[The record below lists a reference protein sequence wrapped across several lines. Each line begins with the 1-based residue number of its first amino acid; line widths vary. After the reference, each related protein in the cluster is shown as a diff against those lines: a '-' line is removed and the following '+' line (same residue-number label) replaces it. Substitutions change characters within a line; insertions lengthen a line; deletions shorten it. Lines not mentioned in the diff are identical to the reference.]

1 MQSSFPFDGSQSIL
15 IEINQ
20 RLADAFGRPTRS
32 PLLDPI
38 SQLVWGI
45 LSGRTYTSVTQES
58 LTVLQDMFG
67 TWEAVRDAPV
77 AEIERA
83 IAKVTFAD
91 IKAPRL
97 KAALEQITGL
107 FGRLTLTPLL
117 NKSDAEAL
125 YWLEQLPGVGRKASA
140 ATLNFSTMRRSTLV
154 IDTHH
159 LRILKRLR
167 LVRQNAD
174 LSEAYD
180 RIMPDLPETWS
191 AEELDAH
198 HQMMKL
204 LGQTIC
210 RHGLPGCASCPL
222 RTLCPTAK
230 ATTRKASQA
239 TQTQNEGPRPP
250 GPRPTGR

>member
-1 MQSSFPFDGSQSIL
+1 MQSSFFFHNSDRIL
-15 IEINQ
+15 ADIDE
-20 RLADAFGRPTRS
+20 RLAEKFGRPHRA

-45 LSGRTYTSVTQES
+45 LSGRTYTHVTQES
-58 LTVLQDMFG
+58 LQVLRTRFG

-77 AEIERA
+77 REIEHA
-83 IAKVTFAD
+83 ISSVTFAD
-91 IKAPRL
+91 VKAPRL
-97 KAALEQITGL
+97 KSALEQITGL

-117 NKSDAEAL
+117 DKTDSEAL

-140 ATLNFSTMRRSTLV
+140 ATLNFSMMRRRTLV

-174 LSEAYD
+174 LAEAYD
-180 RIMPDLPETWS
+180 RIMPALPKAWS
-191 AEELDAH
+191 AEDLDAH

-204 LGQTIC
+204 LGQTTC
-210 RHGLPGCASCPL
+210 RHGLPQCRSCPL
-222 RTLCPTAK
+222 KDLCPTG
-230 ATTRKASQA
+230 TASGQGKDRPAVTQSRQA
-239 TQTQNEGPRPP
+239 DPSRRRQARG
-250 GPRPTGR
+250 